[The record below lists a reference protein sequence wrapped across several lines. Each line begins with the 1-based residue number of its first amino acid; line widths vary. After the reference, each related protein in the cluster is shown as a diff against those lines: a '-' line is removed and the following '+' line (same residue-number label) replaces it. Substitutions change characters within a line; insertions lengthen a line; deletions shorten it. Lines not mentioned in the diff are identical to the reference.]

1 MFIQDDEFDN
11 IDSILDESIKEAENA
26 YDNMMDRYVKQRQ
39 IVKYEKIDIYSIVY
53 LHLFTILLKANLFL
67 KLFF

>member
-39 IVKYEKIDIYSIVY
+39 IVKYEKVDIYSLVY
-53 LHLFTILLKANLFL
+53 FHIFTILLKASLFL
-67 KLFF
+67 KHLF

>member
-1 MFIQDDEFDN
+1 MFIQDDDFDN
-11 IDSILDESIKEAENA
+11 IDYILDESIKEAENA

-39 IVKYEKIDIYSIVY
+39 IVKYEKFDLFSIVY

>member
-39 IVKYEKIDIYSIVY
+39 IVKYEKFDLFSIVY
-53 LHLFTILLKANLFL
+53 LHLFTIFLKANLFL